1 MLFGWQRI
9 AQNQTGHD
17 AAWQLLE
24 KMYRQ
29 QTGKELPEVARTA
42 LGKPYFVDAPGH
54 LSISHTKRHAFCVL
68 SDRTVGIDA
77 EEMDRPIRLELA
89 EKILSPGEKAG
100 YDTAQ
105 DKRLALLTFW
115 VLKEAQKKCTGQGLQ
130 PYPRDTD
137 FSLED
142 PRVQMID
149 GCLVAVIEEEDYA
162 V

>member
-42 LGKPYFVDAPGH
+42 LGKPYFVDAPWH
-54 LSISHTKRHAFCVL
+54 FSISHTKRHAFCVL